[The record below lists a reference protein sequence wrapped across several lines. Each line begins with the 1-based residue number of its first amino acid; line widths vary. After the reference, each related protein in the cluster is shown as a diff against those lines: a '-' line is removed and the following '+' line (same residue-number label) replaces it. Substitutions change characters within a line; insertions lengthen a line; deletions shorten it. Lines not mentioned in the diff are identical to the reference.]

1 MYYVMVNKVKI
12 NVDEIDYNL
21 ANVYTKW
28 QEDLTE
34 TLSEFDGEIECI
46 IDPES
51 NLMVQPA
58 GWTDTSRLEF
68 TLDNRDALIERFL
81 KVRDNCRA
89 ILEIGVHR
97 PSWNDPIGAFTSTS
111 ALLNNKLSETIY
123 IGIDQDDKSFLNN
136 IEKNVYTIQNNSS
149 HFDRNCERM
158 QELGVTELDFIF
170 IDGWHTINQVKRDWE
185 YTQYLSPT
193 GIVGFH
199 DTTCHPGPK
208 EFVRALDRNK
218 WVVEENVCPG
228 DWGIGF
234 AWKK

>member
-136 IEKNVYTIQNNSS
+136 IEKNVYTIQNNS
-149 HFDRNCERM
+149 
-158 QELGVTELDFIF
+158 
-170 IDGWHTINQVKRDWE
+170 
-185 YTQYLSPT
+185 
-193 GIVGFH
+193 
-199 DTTCHPGPK
+199 
-208 EFVRALDRNK
+208 
-218 WVVEENVCPG
+218 
-228 DWGIGF
+228 
-234 AWKK
+234 

>member
-1 MYYVMVNKVKI
+1 MVNNIKI
-12 NVDEIDYNL
+12 NVDDIDYNL

-34 TLSEFDGEIECI
+34 SLNDFDCELENNGMIH
-46 IDPES
+46 PG
-51 NLMVQPA
+51 PY
-58 GWTDTSRLEF
+58 TDTSKLEF

-136 IEKNVYTIQNNSS
+136 SEKNVHTIQNNSS
-149 HFDRNCERM
+149 HFDNNCKKM
-158 QELGVTELDFIF
+158 QELSAVFRER
-170 IDGWHTINQVKRDWE
+170 INRF
-185 YTQYLSPT
+185 P
-193 GIVGFH
+193 
-199 DTTCHPGPK
+199 
-208 EFVRALDRNK
+208 
-218 WVVEENVCPG
+218 
-228 DWGIGF
+228 
-234 AWKK
+234 